1 MVLCTG
7 SAPGRAGQSGGA
19 ERERVASQY
28 SEPMKRAVI
37 VVLAVLACVPIG
49 TGLLA
54 IIGGPTVAPG
64 GGPTTASIDS
74 EYRFVNFFW
83 LAAGLILVWTLFKPL
98 ERALVT
104 RVVLVI
110 AAAGGIGRLISIA
123 VVGPPHPVFL
133 ATLGLELVVV
143 PLVIVWHSR
152 VFPVK
157 AAATAKAVA

>member
-1 MVLCTG
+1 MN
-7 SAPGRAGQSGGA
+7 
-19 ERERVASQY
+19 
-28 SEPMKRAVI
+28 RAVI
-37 VVLAVLACVPIG
+37 IVLAVLAAVPIG

-83 LAAGLILVWTLFKPL
+83 LGAGVILVWTLFKPL

-123 VVGPPHPVFL
+123 VVGPPHPVFI
-133 ATLGLELVVV
+133 ATLGLELIVV
-143 PLVIVWHSR
+143 PLVIWWHSR
-152 VFPVK
+152 VFPVARREVK
-157 AAATAKAVA
+157 AKLKV